1 MSRLRDALLI
11 GSFHN
16 KDECRSTTRCVWR
29 DRLLRLRAG
38 AFTRASSRSQET
50 AALLPA
56 AQRRECWVQ
65 RFERSLSATGGQR
78 RISIREV
85 LVAADETCRGR
96 YRVPADAARVLAR
109 VGPRGR
115 RARLARDRSERGMAF
130 EAVSES

>member
-1 MSRLRDALLI
+1 MSRLRVALLI
-11 GSFHN
+11 GSFHD

-56 AQRRECWVQ
+56 AQRREGWGQ

-78 RISIREV
+78 RISIREG
-85 LVAADETCRGR
+85 LVAANERCRDRCCIPG
-96 YRVPADAARVLAR
+96 DAARVFAR
-109 VGPRGR
+109 VGPRGDW
-115 RARLARDRSERGMAF
+115 ARLARDRSERGMAF